1 MNGANI
7 RNSYIRTKFVIS
19 FPFMKCVIKNLPKS
33 QAELIITVD
42 TEECKPLVEKA
53 ARRMSEQSKIEGFR
67 PGHAPYEIVKA
78 RFGEHAILEEAAED
92 IVKKNFFAA
101 VKENKLET
109 IGQPKIEIVKMAAS
123 NPFEFKATVAIVP
136 EIKLGAYKNLGVK
149 KQTTGVTDEKVESV
163 LSDLAK
169 MRSKEIL
176 TDKPATAKDKVLVDM
191 EMTKDGVAIEGG
203 ATKNMTVYLAEKH
216 YIPGFNEELA
226 GVKKGDEK
234 TFSLDFPKEHYQKNL
249 AGAKVDFKVKI
260 NDVYEIQPP
269 EINDEFA
276 KSAGQKT
283 LADLRALIRKNLKTE
298 AVSKDDEKFE
308 IEVLTKIVEASKFGD
323 IPEVLINEETHR
335 MVHELEHNVEA
346 QGMKFEDYLKSVKK
360 DEKELMLEFAPEAV
374 KRIKIALVVRE
385 VGKIENIKATD
396 KEIMEE
402 ITKLMNAYKD
412 NADAQKQ
419 ISQPDYADY
428 IRTRIENKKAIDII
442 KQNN

>member
-1 MNGANI
+1 
-7 RNSYIRTKFVIS
+7 
-19 FPFMKCVIKNLPKS
+19 MKCVIKNLPKS

-42 TEECKPLVEKA
+42 TEECKPLIEKA
-53 ARRMSEQSKIEGFR
+53 AQRMSEQSKIEGFR
-67 PGHAPYEIVKA
+67 PGKAPYDIVKA

-149 KQTTGVTDEKVESV
+149 KQKTEITDEKAEAV

-176 TDKPATAKDKVLVDM
+176 TDKAATAKDKVLVDM
-191 EMTKDGVAIEGG
+191 EMTKDSVAIEGG
-203 ATKNMTVYLAEKH
+203 DTKNMTVYLAEKH
-216 YIPGFNEELA
+216 YIPGFNEELV

-234 TFSLDFPKEHYQKNL
+234 TFSLNFPESHYQKHL
-249 AGAKVDFKVKI
+249 AGAKVDFKVKVK
-260 NDVYEIQPP
+260 DVYEIQPP

-276 KSAGQKT
+276 KTAGQKS
-283 LADLRALIRKNLKTE
+283 LADLRALIKKNLE
-298 AVSKDDEKFE
+298 AEAAMKDEEKFE
-308 IEVLTKIVEASKFGD
+308 IEVLAKIVETCKFSD

-346 QGMKFEDYLKSVKK
+346 QGMNFEDYLKSVKK
-360 DEKELMLEFAPEAV
+360 GEKELMLEFVPEAI

-385 VGKIENIKATD
+385 VGKVENIKADD
-396 KEIMEE
+396 KEVMEE
-402 ITKLMNAYKD
+402 IAKLMNAYKD
-412 NADAQKQ
+412 NADAQRQ

-428 IRTRIENKKAIDII
+428 IRTRIENRKAVDLI
-442 KQNN
+442 KQSN